1 MVARSPK
8 KIKKAHELRK
18 RVKMEKKRL
27 RKRGPKEHEPKAT
40 IKSAT
45 RVHIKLTGEA
55 KETMIK
61 YCETYNIKPYKAAKQ
76 ILRAMMGRDAD
87 LIKDRLAKD
96 LENGLISEEKAK
108 AILDGIQA

>member
-27 RKRGPKEHEPKAT
+27 RKRGPKKHEPKAT
-40 IKSAT
+40 TTGKV
-45 RVHIKLTGEA
+45 RVHFRLTGEA
-55 KETMIK
+55 REALAR
-61 YCETYNIKPYKAAKQ
+61 YCKTYNVKPHKAVKQ
-76 ILRAMMGRDAD
+76 ILKVVMNRDAEA
-87 LIKDRLAKD
+87 IKERVVKD